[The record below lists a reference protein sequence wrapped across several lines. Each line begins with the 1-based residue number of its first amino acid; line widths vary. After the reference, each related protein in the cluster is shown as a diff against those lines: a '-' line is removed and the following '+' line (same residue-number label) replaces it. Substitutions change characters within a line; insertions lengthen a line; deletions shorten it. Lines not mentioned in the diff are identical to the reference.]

1 MSKNKVAAYQQ
12 QQKQNLSS
20 REVEAMA
27 FTKAAVLMTDAQK
40 HTDNIDEYSK
50 ALRFNH
56 LLWTI
61 IQADLTEPENQLPD
75 EIKANV
81 MSLSIFV
88 DKQTTKAL
96 RSSSAADL
104 DVLININRN
113 LAAGLRTNTETEEE
127 GTASGSSSEGSSSE
141 GSSSEDLSSEGSS
154 ETA

>member
-1 MSKNKVAAYQQ
+1 MSKDKIAAYQQ
-12 QQKQNLSS
+12 QQKRNLSP

-27 FTKAAVLMTDAQK
+27 FTKAALLLEEAKGKSRNV
-40 HTDNIDEYSK
+40 DEYAK

-61 IQADLTEPENQLPD
+61 IQADLTDPANQLPD

-96 RSSSAADL
+96 RSSEPREL
-104 DVLININRN
+104 DILITINRN
-113 LAAGLRTNTETEEE
+113 LAAGLRTNAATTQAGVTGAEATPTPQRVEPV
-127 GTASGSSSEGSSSE
+127 
-141 GSSSEDLSSEGSS
+141 
-154 ETA
+154 